1 MAKQSDWKSMALK
14 GAGVLA
20 GAGVTGVSAWL
31 LYSRFLVDHKRAL
44 PNAIRARR
52 RDATVGEAGSISC
65 YEDLTA
71 TGTPLVLLHSV
82 NAAAS
87 AYEVR
92 PLFDQYRDRRPV
104 FAPDLPGF
112 GFSDRANRVY
122 SPEFYTDTLASWIES
137 EVYRGAPVDIVALS
151 LTAEFAARI
160 ALEHPNLVR
169 SLVLISPTGFDED
182 HAAASA
188 RAAERV
194 RKTLAVPI
202 WSQAFFD
209 ALVTK
214 PSIRHYL
221 KKAFAGPIDEGL
233 AQYCYE
239 TSHQPG
245 ARYAPL
251 YFVAGRLSTPDV
263 LESIYGS
270 LRLPVLVI
278 SDEDEYVCFDRRS
291 PRKLVSCPVARR
303 EEHAAFRAAAGS
315 RRTPECVLDR
325 TRPTGQHRALR
336 VRHTGVAVR

>member
-52 RDATVGEAGSISC
+52 RDAAVGEAGSISR

-112 GFSDRANRVY
+112 GFSDRDNRVY

-137 EVYRGAPVDIVALS
+137 EVYRGAPVDIVA
-151 LTAEFAARI
+151 RP
-160 ALEHPNLVR
+160 HRGVR
-169 SLVLISPTGFDED
+169 STHRARTPQPGSVAGADLADGFRRGSRRGQRPGGRAGAQDACGTDMEPGVLR
-182 HAAASA
+182 
-188 RAAERV
+188 RAGHE
-194 RKTLAVPI
+194 
-202 WSQAFFD
+202 
-209 ALVTK
+209 

-221 KKAFAGPIDEGL
+221 KKAFADPIDEGL

-251 YFVAGRLSTPDV
+251 YFVAGRLFHSRC
-263 LESIYGS
+263 S
-270 LRLPVLVI
+270 
-278 SDEDEYVCFDRRS
+278 
-291 PRKLVSCPVARR
+291 RKLLREPSSSCAVSSAT
-303 EEHAAFRAAAGS
+303 
-315 RRTPECVLDR
+315 RT
-325 TRPTGQHRALR
+325 TT
-336 VRHTGVAVR
+336 